1 LTVAT
6 RASASRA
13 SPPRRVT
20 IAAFLRRDFGITRS
34 YRFPF
39 VLDAIS
45 GLFQLGAYFFLSR
58 AFGDVGPAQLNG
70 APSYFAFAAVG
81 VVISM
86 VIQATV
92 QGMAQRVREEQ
103 LCGSLEA
110 LMAQPLNA
118 LQTCAGLTAFPFA
131 FALVRATIY
140 LIVASFWMDLD
151 VADISF
157 VGVVVIFV
165 LSATALACVGV
176 VAAAVVLVLKRGD
189 VLTNIVVF
197 GMTLVSGSIFPVSAL
212 PDWLA
217 NLGSILPFRFAF
229 DGARDALFQGS
240 GWGSDALA
248 LAGFTV
254 VGFPIAVWLFA
265 TALHSIRRTGSL
277 GQY

>member
-1 LTVAT
+1 LTAVT
-6 RASASRA
+6 RPSSSPASR
-13 SPPRRVT
+13 PRVVA

-58 AFGDVGPAQLNG
+58 TFGDVGPEQLNG
-70 APSYFAFAAVG
+70 APTYFGFAAVG

-86 VIQATV
+86 VINATV

-118 LQTCAGLTAFPFA
+118 LQTCVGLTAFPFA
-131 FALVRATIY
+131 FALTRATFY
-140 LIVASFWMDLD
+140 LILASFWMELDLAKVSFIG
-151 VADISF
+151 VA
-157 VGVVVIFV
+157 VIFV

-176 VAAAVVLVLKRGD
+176 LAAAVVLVLKRGE
-189 VLTNIVVF
+189 VLTSILVF
-197 GMTLVSGSIFPVSAL
+197 GMTLISGSIFPVSAL
-212 PDWLA
+212 PNWLA
-217 NLGSILPFRFAF
+217 SVGSVLPFRFAF
-229 DGARDALFQGS
+229 DGARDALFLGS

-248 LAGFTV
+248 LAAFTV
-254 VGFPIAVWLFA
+254 VGFPLAVWLFA

>member
-1 LTVAT
+1 LSVAT
-6 RASASRA
+6 RPSTSQASV
-13 SPPRRVT
+13 PRRVA

-70 APSYFAFAAVG
+70 APNYFAFAAVG
-81 VVISM
+81 VVIAM
-86 VIQATV
+86 VINATV

-118 LQTCAGLTAFPFA
+118 LQTCVGLTAFPFA
-131 FALVRATIY
+131 FALTRATAY
-140 LIVASFWMDLD
+140 LVLASFWMDLN
-151 VADISF
+151 VSEITF
-157 VGVVVIFV
+157 VGVVSIFL

-189 VLTNIVVF
+189 VLTSVLVF

-217 NLGSILPFRFAF
+217 GMGSVLPFRFAF

-240 GWGSDALA
+240 GWGPDALA

-254 VGFPIAVWLFA
+254 VGFPVAVWLF
-265 TALHSIRRTGSL
+265 TRALHWIRRTGSL

>member
-1 LTVAT
+1 LSVAT
-6 RASASRA
+6 RPSASRA
-13 SPPRRVT
+13 SVPRRVA

-45 GLFQLGAYFFLSR
+45 GTFQLGAYFFLSR
-58 AFGDVGPAQLNG
+58 TFGDVGPAQLNG

-81 VVISM
+81 VVIAM
-86 VIQATV
+86 VISATV
-92 QGMAQRVREEQ
+92 HGMAQRVREEQ

-118 LQTCAGLTAFPFA
+118 LQICVGLTAFPFA
-131 FALVRATIY
+131 YALTRATVY
-140 LIVASFWMDLD
+140 LIAASFWMELQL
-151 VADISF
+151 AEISF
-157 VGVVVIFV
+157 VGVVVIFL
-165 LSATALACVGV
+165 LSAAALACVGV

-189 VLTNIVVF
+189 VLTSVLVF
-197 GMTLVSGSIFPVSAL
+197 AMTLISGSIFPVSAL

-217 NLGSILPFRFAF
+217 SLGSVLPFRFAF
-229 DGARDALFQGS
+229 DGARDALFLGS
-240 GWGSDALA
+240 GWGVDALK

-254 VGFPIAVWLFA
+254 VGFPVAVWLFA
-265 TALHSIRRTGSL
+265 KALHSIRRTGSL

>member
-1 LTVAT
+1 LTVVT

-140 LIVASFWMDLD
+140 LIVASFWMDLV

-189 VLTNIVVF
+189 VLTNNVVF
-197 GMTLVSGSIFPVSAL
+197 GM

-217 NLGSILPFRFAF
+217 NAGSILPFRFAF